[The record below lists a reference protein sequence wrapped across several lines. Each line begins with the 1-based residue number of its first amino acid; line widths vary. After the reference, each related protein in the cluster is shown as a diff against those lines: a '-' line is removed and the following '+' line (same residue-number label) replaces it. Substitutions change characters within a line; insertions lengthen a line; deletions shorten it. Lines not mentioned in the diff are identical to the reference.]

1 MKSFLCCFVMGAG
14 VVSGAVGG
22 GQAAPF
28 AVYTRFD
35 HAPSAVVQAS
45 LAKELTS
52 IMASVGLPVEWRSLA
67 YRPKDEGFVELAVV
81 TFKGTCDCTSLIP
94 QSTDGPALAWTFA
107 TGGGLLP
114 FSEVDCDRTR
124 SVISRALM
132 PLSLQE
138 RDEAFGR
145 ALARIAAHELA
156 YVFTA
161 PGHSVSAEFGKT
173 AYSVPQLISTDFRF
187 GRDEARGLTMTALL
201 VAHPARGSR
210 NEPALVGQ
218 SIFVAT
224 GCARC
229 HGADAEGSSR
239 GPKLRA
245 VTGGRPLGA
254 GQLNVRLKNTSSEM
268 YRRARDMGIEWRT
281 LSKADIESVV
291 GYLNSAID

>member
-1 MKSFLCCFVMGAG
+1 MKYFLCCFVMGAG

-28 AVYTRFD
+28 AVYSRFD

-52 IMASVGLPVEWRSLA
+52 IMASVGLPLEWRSLA

-124 SVISRALM
+124 SVVSRALM

-161 PGHSVSAEFGKT
+161 EHAVSAEFGKT
-173 AYSVPQLISTDFRF
+173 AYTVPQLMATDFHF
-187 GRDEARGLTMTALL
+187 GRDGARALTMTALL
-201 VAHPARGSR
+201 LTHPARGRR

-229 HGADAEGSSR
+229 HGTEAEGSSR
-239 GPKLRA
+239 GPKIRA
-245 VTGGRPLGA
+245 VTGGRPFEA

-268 YRRARDMGIEWRT
+268 YRRARDLGIEWRT

-291 GYLNSAID
+291 GYLNSSID